1 MVETATFETASL
13 LHKATFTPTEAG
25 AATLTA
31 TLGGSDI
38 NNDEVMDMGIT
49 IYKRPKC
56 SQQSPVTATSY
67 DDGSPITF
75 VLHCTD
81 DVTC

>member
-31 TLGGSDI
+31 TLDGVPINDGDVVDI
-38 NNDEVMDMGIT
+38 GTIT
-49 IYKRPKC
+49 KRPKC
-56 SQQSPVTATSY
+56 SQQSPVTAISY